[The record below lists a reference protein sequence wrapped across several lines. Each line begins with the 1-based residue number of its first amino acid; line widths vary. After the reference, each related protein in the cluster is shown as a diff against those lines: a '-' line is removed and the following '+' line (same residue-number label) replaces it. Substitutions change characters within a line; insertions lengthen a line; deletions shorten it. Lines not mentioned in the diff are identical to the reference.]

1 MKWAY
6 LNAEMRKI
14 MNDGHPATK
23 REGIFKGFLK
33 LLSKKIRK
41 EEDVTE
47 EEIIDMVNEG
57 HEQGVLAKNEAE
69 MINNIFEFGD
79 KRASDVMIHRKSIVA
94 IDCNTTIREAFDF
107 VMNENHTRYPV
118 YDGDIDNILGILH
131 LRDLIKV
138 YVDDD
143 KRNLDKTLGDMRNQV
158 LFDACYIPETRKLSV
173 LFKEM
178 QSKKIHI
185 ALVVDEYGQT
195 AGIISLEDI
204 VEEIVGDIL
213 DEYDDEEVLI
223 VKQPDDSYLLDGKM
237 LLHDIEDMFDITFD
251 CEDIDTIN
259 GFLINKM
266 GKIPKDNENFQC
278 VYEGYLFKV
287 IEVKNRMVAKVSMS
301 YVGIDENSEERE
313 YQNE

>member
-1 MKWAY
+1 
-6 LNAEMRKI
+6 MRII

-23 REGIFKGFLK
+23 TEGMISAFFKN
-33 LLSKKIRK
+33 LSKKVRK

-79 KRASDVMIHRKSIVA
+79 KQASDVMIHRKSIIA
-94 IDCNTTIREAFDF
+94 LDCNTTIKEAFEF

-118 YDGDIDNILGILH
+118 YDGNIDNILGILH

-138 YVDDD
+138 YVDDN
-143 KRNLDKTLGDMRNQV
+143 KRNLNKTLADMRNQV
-158 LFDACYIPETRKLSV
+158 LFDACCIPETRKLSV

-195 AGIISLEDI
+195 SGIVTMEDI
-204 VEEIVGDIL
+204 LEEIVGDIL
-213 DEYDDEEVLI
+213 DEYDDEEILI
-223 VKQPDDSYLLDGKM
+223 VKQSDDSYILKGTM
-237 LLHDIEDMFDITFD
+237 LLEDIEDMFDIQFE
-251 CEDIDTIN
+251 CENIDTIN
-259 GFLINKM
+259 GFLIDKM
-266 GKIPKDNENFQC
+266 GRIPQENEDFEC
-278 VYEGYLFKV
+278 VYKGYNFKV
-287 IEVKNRMVAKVSMS
+287 VEVNNRMITKVSMS
-301 YVGIDENSEERE
+301 YVGMDENIQEER
-313 YQNE
+313 